1 MSELQFDPARLN
13 KVESILVTQALPPS
27 LLDSPYTDLVKR
39 LNVKVD
45 FRAFIEVQPI
55 TVKDFRK
62 QKINILD
69 YTAIVFTS
77 KNAVTHFFDIC
88 KESKIELPIEM
99 KYFCVGEQTANFL
112 QKFIVVR
119 KRKIFAGTKTIEDL
133 FPLFKKHKTEKYLFP
148 CSNIRKDTLAEF
160 MEKNAILLKE
170 MILYQTVSA
179 NLSDL
184 ANVNYDVLAFF
195 SPSGVASLFDNF
207 PEFKQ
212 NNTRIAAFGPT
223 TAEAVRNAGLILD
236 IEAPLPNVP
245 SMTGALEAYIKMS
258 NKV

>member
-1 MSELQFDPARLN
+1 MSELQFDPTRLN
-13 KVESILVTQALPPS
+13 KVESILITQAPPPTMA
-27 LLDSPYTDLVKR
+27 DSPYSELVKK

-55 TVKDFRK
+55 TVKEFRR

-69 YTAIVFTS
+69 HTAIIFTS

-88 KESKIELPIEM
+88 KESKIEMPIEM

-119 KRKIFAGTKTIEDL
+119 KRKIFAGNKTIEDL
-133 FPLFKKHKTEKYLFP
+133 FPLFKKHKTEKFLFP
-148 CSNIRKDTLAEF
+148 CSNIRKDSLPEF
-160 MEKNAILLKE
+160 MEKNSMILKE

-195 SPSGVASLFDNF
+195 SPSGVTSLFENF

-223 TAEAVRNAGLILD
+223 TAAAVRNAGLILD
-236 IEAPLPNVP
+236 IEAPLPNAP
-245 SMTGALEAYIKMS
+245 SMTGALEAYIKHS
-258 NKV
+258 NK

>member
-13 KVESILVTQALPPS
+13 KVESILVTQAAPPAMA
-27 LLDSPYTDLVKR
+27 DSPYNDLIKK

-69 YTAIVFTS
+69 HTAIIFTS

-88 KESKIELPIEM
+88 KESKIEMPIEM

-133 FPLFKKHKTEKYLFP
+133 FPSFKKHKNEKYLFP
-148 CSNIRKDTLAEF
+148 CSNIRKDSLPEF
-160 MEKNAILLKE
+160 MEKNAITLKE

-184 ANVNYDVLAFF
+184 AEVNYDVLAFF
-195 SPSGVASLFDNF
+195 SPSGVASLFENF
-207 PEFKQ
+207 PDFKQ

-223 TAEAVRNAGLILD
+223 TAAAVRNAGLILD
-236 IEAPLPNVP
+236 IEAPLPNAP
-245 SMTGALEAYIKMS
+245 SMTGALEAYIKLS
-258 NKV
+258 NGK